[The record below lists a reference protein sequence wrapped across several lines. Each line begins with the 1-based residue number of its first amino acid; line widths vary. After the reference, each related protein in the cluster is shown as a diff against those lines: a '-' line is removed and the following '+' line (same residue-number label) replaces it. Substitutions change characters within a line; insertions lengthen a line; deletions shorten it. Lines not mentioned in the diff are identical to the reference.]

1 MPPPLLAPPPYAPGG
16 FESDDEWGCATHPA
30 PQPHPRK
37 LNTRNCG
44 PFLAVAP
51 DKLSARYDGNGA
63 HGNDVGAVQADAPV
77 PDDVAVYYFELRV
90 VSAGA
95 RGCIGIGFTD
105 KDFKTSRQPGCV
117 GMMFRRSRCRATLH
131 AWVLP
136 APPSARRVRVPA
148 DASRRART
156 AAAASRFARLALGC
170 KCVTVWVCACGLR

>member
-1 MPPPLLAPPPYAPGG
+1 MPPPLLAPPPHAAGRG
-16 FESDDEWGCATHPA
+16 ESDEEWGCEAPPA
-30 PQPHPRK
+30 PRPQPCE
-37 LNTRNCG
+37 LNTRSCG

-77 PDDVAVYYFELRV
+77 PDDVAVFYFELRV

-117 GMMFRRSRCRATLH
+117 FMRLQPLPPLRATPWRPRAGLLPCRRRLAPAAPHARVSRRVMACLHRGCGLAARARASAPHASRC
-131 AWVLP
+131 
-136 APPSARRVRVPA
+136 
-148 DASRRART
+148 
-156 AAAASRFARLALGC
+156 
-170 KCVTVWVCACGLR
+170 